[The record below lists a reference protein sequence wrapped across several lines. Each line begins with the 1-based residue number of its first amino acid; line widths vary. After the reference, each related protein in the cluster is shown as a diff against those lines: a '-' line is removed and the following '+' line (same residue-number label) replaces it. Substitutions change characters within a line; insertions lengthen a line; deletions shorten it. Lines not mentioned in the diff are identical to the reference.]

1 MYGRPIVAVC
11 VGKKAGTDF
20 ELNDLVA
27 ELDMAKTTLVFDRTP
42 VARIISCAAVFAS
55 AALLFD
61 YLSRGPGN
69 IGFLPFLG
77 FTLLVLGTIA
87 SALVHYGDRIY
98 VSPHGL
104 LYRNRFLSLFGRPDG
119 WLSWRD
125 VVEVHEIRRKILI
138 LVDQEGRRMV
148 VDTVMGYPIARR
160 EILRRTPHALI
171 SGTLDR
177 KDRP

>member
-1 MYGRPIVAVC
+1 M
-11 VGKKAGTDF
+11 AGTDL
-20 ELNDLVA
+20 EPVDPVA
-27 ELDMAKTTLVFDRTP
+27 ELDVARTTLIFDRTP
-42 VARIISCAAVFAS
+42 VARLISCAAVFAS

-69 IGFLPFLG
+69 LRFLPLLG
-77 FTLLVLGTIA
+77 FTLLVVGTIA

-98 VSPHGL
+98 LSPHGL
-104 LYRNRFLSLFGRPDG
+104 LYRNRFLSIFGRPDG
-119 WLSWRD
+119 WLPWRD
-125 VVEVHEIRRKILI
+125 VVEVHEIRRRILI
-138 LVDQEGRRMV
+138 LFDHEGNRMV
-148 VDTVMGYPIARR
+148 VDTVMGYPLARR